1 MAVQNVPACLPA
13 LYVFETYPTPGVQS
27 ATCKEANQ
35 VSSKIGGSI
44 IIKGILGLSI
54 NPDTIPYQIVQQQT
68 QVPETIVEPQT
79 VYARENVEVENE
91 VGGKL
96 H

>member
-1 MAVQNVPACLPA
+1 MLA
-13 LYVFETYPTPGVQS
+13 LYVLETHPISGVQS

-35 VSSKIGGSI
+35 VSSKIGGGI

-54 NPDTIPYQIVQQQT
+54 DPDTIPYQIDQQQI
-68 QVPETIVEPQT
+68 QVPETIVEPQI
-79 VYARENVEVENE
+79 VYAREKVDVEEE